1 MKAAFFNVKKQ
12 FSHPVSGR
20 GASGK
25 TNPHSTKVLPSGHRH
40 KRKRSSFRHESRS
53 TFSFSLYRVCARRR
67 VSERNRAKRGS
78 WRGDR
83 HISFSLAREKEMWG
97 ATVPFSSKRIKRVLQ
112 CVSIQNCWNKLK
124 QKQKRTSALQQKKL
138 NTF

>member
-53 TFSFSLYRVCARRR
+53 TFSFSLYRACARRR

-83 HISFSLAREKEMWG
+83 HVSFLFQEEKKCGAQSFLSLPRRKNTPLWD
-97 ATVPFSSKRIKRVLQ
+97 ATVPPSS
-112 CVSIQNCWNKLK
+112 NKAK
-124 QKQKRTSALQQKKL
+124 
-138 NTF
+138 NTPLRGAAVPPCQE